1 MALIGADAG
10 RLTTMLLLCFPLHE
24 DDLRSKTCRQKP
36 CREDEG
42 STGTFPRVTVV
53 VPWLDQYPLPQE
65 TYPLPTDDGNTF
77 SCILGRATVRGTL
90 IV

>member
-42 STGTFPRVTVV
+42 STGTFPGVTVV
-53 VPWLDQYPLPQE
+53 VPRRHTHYLLMMAIHSHVSWVEPLLEEP
-65 TYPLPTDDGNTF
+65 
-77 SCILGRATVRGTL
+77 
-90 IV
+90 